1 MGCCGGGGAPAGTVY
16 KITAVVDGQKTILG
30 YEDTRDRAA
39 VIRANQADVLVRTS
53 VRITQAPR
61 SEMEAWQAEQN
72 AA

>member
-1 MGCCGGGGAPAGTVY
+1 MGCNCGSGTPPGTVY
-16 KITAVVDGQKTILG
+16 KVTAVVNGQKTILG
-30 YEDTRDRAA
+30 YRDTRDSAA
-39 VIRANQADVLVRTS
+39 IIRASQDDAGVRVS